1 MQKFKFL
8 SKDNKKDKK
17 NAHDNSEAVGDA
29 LSITSSERKLISRNA
44 VICSSGKDKHRYD
57 SERAELPSRPV
68 DIELDGNS
76 LLVPSSNHYDLS
88 RTNSRISSVRS
99 LCSTSLDIS
108 SPVPLSPV
116 GSVSGG
122 DSPTPSQVV
131 KRDTVVNSFDLQP
144 SVFENGK
151 FHNPWPDYKA
161 QTFTSILKLGFSP
174 DKSNVSSKQELNSLL
189 PIVEPKIK
197 SSPPADAFRV
207 TWLGHATILAE
218 FDNIAVLTDPI
229 FSDRAS
235 PSQVIGPKRYRDP
248 PCTIHDLPS
257 NLDAVVIS
265 HSHYDHLDLNSVV
278 ILNARFGSDLRWFIP
293 LGLADW
299 FNSVGCE
306 NVVELDW
313 WEENCVADKSDVSF
327 VFTPSQHWSKRTLTD
342 ENKTLWGS
350 WVIKG
355 PNFRFFFAGD
365 TGYCSIFKQIGLVY
379 GPFNVAAIPI
389 GAYEPRWF
397 MKHQHVNPEEAVRI
411 HQDLQSIFSIAIHW
425 GTFAL
430 SNEYF
435 LDPPRLLREA
445 LEKRRVNLK
454 DFVTFKHGETQI
466 IPKKGGNSSV
476 QHQHQQQQQQ
486 HQQQLQL
493 QQTPW
498 NMSASMFM
506 NSNHLPNQTPFMV
519 ADPTTISSP
528 IIQSQNRK

>member
-1 MQKFKFL
+1 MF
-8 SKDNKKDKK
+8 
-17 NAHDNSEAVGDA
+17 
-29 LSITSSERKLISRNA
+29 
-44 VICSSGKDKHRYD
+44 C
-57 SERAELPSRPV
+57 LP
-68 DIELDGNS
+68 
-76 LLVPSSNHYDLS
+76 
-88 RTNSRISSVRS
+88 RT
-99 LCSTSLDIS
+99 
-108 SPVPLSPV
+108 
-116 GSVSGG
+116 
-122 DSPTPSQVV
+122 
-131 KRDTVVNSFDLQP
+131 
-144 SVFENGK
+144 
-151 FHNPWPDYKA
+151 A
-161 QTFTSILKLGFSP
+161 
-174 DKSNVSSKQELNSLL
+174 
-189 PIVEPKIK
+189 
-197 SSPPADAFRV
+197 
-207 TWLGHATILAE
+207 
-218 FDNIAVLTDPI
+218 
-229 FSDRAS
+229 
-235 PSQVIGPKRYRDP
+235 
-248 PCTIHDLPS
+248 
-257 NLDAVVIS
+257 
-265 HSHYDHLDLNSVV
+265 
-278 ILNARFGSDLRWFIP
+278 
-293 LGLADW
+293 
-299 FNSVGCE
+299 
-306 NVVELDW
+306 
-313 WEENCVADKSDVSF
+313 VSF

-466 IPKKGGNSSV
+466 ISKKGGNSSV
-476 QHQHQQQQQQ
+476 RHQHQHQQQQ